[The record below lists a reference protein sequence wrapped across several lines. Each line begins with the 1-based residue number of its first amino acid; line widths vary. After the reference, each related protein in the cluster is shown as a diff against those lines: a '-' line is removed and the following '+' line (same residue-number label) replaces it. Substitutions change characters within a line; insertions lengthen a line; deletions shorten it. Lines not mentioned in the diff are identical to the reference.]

1 MNGAVQGAQTFAS
14 ALTSNADTTWYA
26 ATNGT
31 AWETGLLTR
40 TSATVFARTT
50 IFRSTNANAAVNFST
65 GTIDVFCDV
74 PGSKAKALERL
85 TWGASSLSVAGSLIP
100 LALLDIS
107 GAAAG
112 QVAFPATQNAAAGAN
127 VLDDYEEGT
136 FTPGISFGG
145 GTTGLTYT
153 TRLGS
158 YLKIGRGV
166 WITGRMLLSAKGS
179 STGQASITGNP
190 FTAASSSVSY
200 SYNFS
205 YADGMVFTGMLILN
219 TFNGST
225 GDFYQTNGGTIGAL
239 THTAFTNASNIQYS
253 GFIEAAT

>member
-1 MNGAVQGAQTFAS
+1 MAFVLDDRCRETSTAPGTGSFTMNGAVQGAQTFAS
-14 ALTSNADTTWYA
+14 VLTSNADTTWYA

-85 TWGASSLSVAGSLIP
+85 TWA
-100 LALLDIS
+100 
-107 GAAAG
+107 
-112 QVAFPATQNAAAGAN
+112 
-127 VLDDYEEGT
+127 
-136 FTPGISFGG
+136 
-145 GTTGLTYT
+145 TGLTYT